1 VISNPSSSEKL
12 SREPNHGEEEA
23 IMPSKLFVH
32 AEPEN
37 HFVGVT
43 EFVELCRLPLEGG
56 RPYFVQ
62 ARGMV
67 GLEAGVIMLLRLNVC
82 GFFGEVVSS
91 RQSSYINDNQQFVLT
106 AAATLP
112 SEGGGSGPG
121 VPPPPG
127 ASANLL
133 VKTIWP
139 SHQPGHSV
147 SIVDILLT
155 ALQVDEIVVA

>member
-1 VISNPSSSEKL
+1 M
-12 SREPNHGEEEA
+12 PN
-23 IMPSKLFVH
+23 KLFVH
-32 AEPEN
+32 ADPEN

-43 EFVELCRLPLEGG
+43 DFVELCRLPLEGG

-62 ARGMV
+62 ATGVV
-67 GLEAGVIMLLRLNVC
+67 GLEAGVTMALKLDVC

-91 RQSSYINDNQQFVLT
+91 RQSSYINDTQQFVLT

-112 SEGGGSGPG
+112 SEGGGG

-133 VKTIWP
+133 VRTFWP
-139 SHQPGHSV
+139 SHQLGHLVSV
-147 SIVDILLT
+147 VDIVLT
-155 ALQVDEIVVA
+155 ALQVDEIVLA